1 MSAIAMSPS
10 LRGSGRTSAAPRAVR
25 ASRAPRLDERAPHLA
40 ITRRG
45 RAVLVA
51 LALVLALGAAFVGG
65 RAVAD
70 APAAPQRMVQHVV
83 VEGETLWQIADAV
96 TPRGQSVRETVT
108 ELVRVN
114 GLPSD
119 QVMAGQTI
127 LTPSR

>member
-1 MSAIAMSPS
+1 MSAIAMSPG
-10 LRGSGRTSAAPRAVR
+10 LRASGRTNAAPAAVR
-25 ASRAPRLDERAPHLA
+25 AARNPSTDRKSQHLTL
-40 ITRRG
+40 TRRG
-45 RAVLVA
+45 RAVLVV
-51 LALVLALGAAFVGG
+51 LSLVLVLGAAFVGG

-70 APAAPQRMVQHVV
+70 APTAPQRMVEHVV
-83 VEGETLWQIADAV
+83 VQGETLWQIADAV
-96 TPRGQSVRETVT
+96 TPDGQSVRETVT